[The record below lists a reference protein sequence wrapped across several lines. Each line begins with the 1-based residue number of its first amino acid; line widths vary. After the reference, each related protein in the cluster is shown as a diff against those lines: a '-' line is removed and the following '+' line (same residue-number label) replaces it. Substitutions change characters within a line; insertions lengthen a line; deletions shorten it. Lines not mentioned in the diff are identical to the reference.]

1 MKKLITKM
9 MVDDNLN
16 LRQLAPIYGNSAA
29 VAAGGG
35 ISGYESTTIFGM
47 LVAIAAVALHQ
58 PAAVASRCVRTP
70 EVTAMWG
77 ETTPRILV
85 LKIVSCYY

>member
-1 MKKLITKM
+1 M

-16 LRQLAPIYGNSAA
+16 LRQLASIYDNGAA

-47 LVAIAAVALHQ
+47 LAAIAVVALHQ
-58 PAAVASRCVRTP
+58 PAAVARRCVRTP
-70 EVTAMWG
+70 KVAQKLRRYG
-77 ETTPRILV
+77 VIL
-85 LKIVSCYY
+85 LHSTYIST